1 MARYSA
7 LLGKRVEVQYRAGD
21 VFLPATATLVADS
34 GKSIF
39 LEERL
44 VQKGVVKGFRWEIP
58 YVSIIKIA
66 GCPAE
71 LQSAPP
77 REQPAPSP
85 AAEKKFLSLKG
96 FRDLL
101 HGPEES

>member
-7 LLGKRVEVQYRAGD
+7 LVGKRVEVQYRAGD
-21 VFLPATATLVADS
+21 VFLPATATLAADS

-58 YVSIIKIA
+58 YVSIVNIA
-66 GCPAE
+66 ECAAE
-71 LQSAPP
+71 PQSAPP
-77 REQPAPSP
+77 RAQPEPTT
-85 AAEKKFLSLKG
+85 AEKELLSLNG
-96 FRDLL
+96 L
-101 HGPEES
+101 HGLARRPEES